1 MIIYGAGTLGI
12 QLLRA
17 LNETGGYKMVAF
29 IDPNPSL
36 AGQLVHGVKVLR
48 PEKIGKVIADEN
60 VKEVLL
66 ATPSALRGER
76 RLALKVLEA
85 FPVVVKT
92 LPALEEIASG
102 DVQVS
107 DLRPIDVE
115 DLLGRDPVTPN
126 LELLAANVQG
136 KVVMITGA
144 GGSIGSEL
152 TRQLLKLGPKT
163 LVLFDLSEV
172 ALYDISMELDDLK
185 RRLQMETEEV
195 TAVPTGLVAVLGS
208 VLDRKL
214 VTRTIQE
221 RGVEVIYHAA
231 AYKHVPIVEANP
243 FAGLQNNTFG
253 TLVVAEAAKECGVER
268 FVLVSSDKAV
278 RPTNIMGASK
288 RLAEQILQAL
298 AQERGTATIFTMV
311 RFGNVLD
318 SSGSVV
324 KLFRNQIKAGG
335 PVTVTHPDVIRY
347 FMSIP
352 EAAQLVIQAGTMA
365 AGGEVFVLEMGTPV
379 KIDDLAR
386 TMIRLSGLD
395 VRDDKHPD
403 GDIAIEYVG
412 LRPGEKLY
420 EELLIGE
427 NTTGTS
433 HPRIFKNSEPIVPY
447 DDLIAVLER
456 LEDAIQRLDEAEMQ
470 DLLRATVEGYVPAS
484 SGPSDRGQG
493 RMAARL
499 AHASLEGMP
508 HVQPALWAVAMVAG
522 CAGLS
527 ALLILILRPI
537 LMRHLLAHPNARSSH
552 QAPTPQGAGLAV
564 MASVFAGCAVGI
576 LVWAP
581 EGEPTLFGVLL
592 AAAGLTLLGAIDDAH
607 TLSVWSRLLG
617 QLLAAIVVVGL
628 LPTEFRLFPDLMPAG
643 VEDVLMV
650 IGLMWFVNAVNFLD
664 GLDWMTVAQVVPIT
678 LGVVVLQALGAVP
691 PTIGLLALAL
701 LGATLGFAMFNKH
714 PASIFLGDAGSL
726 PIGLCLAF
734 MLIVVAETNLA
745 AALLLVALHAGRRDA
760 DAVPP
765 HVGRRA
771 DFLGAP
777 HAFLSARRGSRI
789 ERAASDGAGVPALRS
804 ACDPRDRHRAGGFA
818 GRRSRHARPRPAGYR
833 V

>member
-1 MIIYGAGTLGI
+1 MRFAVWLIERPRWFKRALLIINDLVLLSLAIWAAYTLRLSRPYVPPTLDKWLLLIAAPLIGVAVFYLRGLYKLVTRFIGPEGTTRIYIAVIIAALLWAVMVLMMAVKDHPRSVIVIYALIAALLIRLSRQWAGALLLRAAPEHKGLSFDERKPVIIYGAGTLGI

-36 AGQLVHGVKVLR
+36 AGQMVHGVKVLR
-48 PEKIGKVIADEN
+48 PEKIGKVITDED

-76 RLALKVLEA
+76 RLALKMLEA

-102 DVQVS
+102 HVQVS

-163 LVLFDLSEV
+163 LVLFELSEV
-172 ALYDISMELDDLK
+172 ALYDISMEIDDLK
-185 RRLQMETEEV
+185 RRLQKEPEL
-195 TAVPTGLVAVLGS
+195 AIAPTDVVAVLGS

-231 AYKHVPIVEANP
+231 AYKHVPIVESNP

-253 TLVVAEAAKECGVER
+253 TLVLAETAKECGVER

-298 AQERGTATIFTMV
+298 ARERGTSTIFTMV

-324 KLFRNQIKAGG
+324 KLFRNQIRAGG

-352 EAAQLVIQAGTMA
+352 EAAQLVVQAGTMA
-365 AGGEVFVLEMGTPV
+365 TGGEVFVLEMGTPV

-386 TMIRLSGLD
+386 TMIRLSGLE
-395 VRDDKHPD
+395 VLDDKHPD
-403 GDIAIEYVG
+403 GDIAVEYVG

-427 NTTGTS
+427 NTTGTN

-470 DLLRATVEGYVPAS
+470 ELLRATVEGYVPAS
-484 SGPSDRGQG
+484 G
-493 RMAARL
+493 
-499 AHASLEGMP
+499 AHPVAGKGEW
-508 HVQPALWAVAMVAG
+508 QPA
-522 CAGLS
+522 S
-527 ALLILILRPI
+527 R
-537 LMRHLLAHPNARSSH
+537 
-552 QAPTPQGAGLAV
+552 
-564 MASVFAGCAVGI
+564 
-576 LVWAP
+576 
-581 EGEPTLFGVLL
+581 TL
-592 AAAGLTLLGAIDDAH
+592 H
-607 TLSVWSRLLG
+607 
-617 QLLAAIVVVGL
+617 
-628 LPTEFRLFPDLMPAG
+628 
-643 VEDVLMV
+643 
-650 IGLMWFVNAVNFLD
+650 
-664 GLDWMTVAQVVPIT
+664 
-678 LGVVVLQALGAVP
+678 
-691 PTIGLLALAL
+691 
-701 LGATLGFAMFNKH
+701 
-714 PASIFLGDAGSL
+714 
-726 PIGLCLAF
+726 
-734 MLIVVAETNLA
+734 
-745 AALLLVALHAGRRDA
+745 
-760 DAVPP
+760 
-765 HVGRRA
+765 
-771 DFLGAP
+771 
-777 HAFLSARRGSRI
+777 
-789 ERAASDGAGVPALRS
+789 
-804 ACDPRDRHRAGGFA
+804 
-818 GRRSRHARPRPAGYR
+818 
-833 V
+833 

>member
-1 MIIYGAGTLGI
+1 MRFAVWLIERPRWFKRALLMVNDIVMLSIAVWGAYSLRLSQLYVPEGLDKWLVIAAAPVIGVVVFHMRGLYKLVTRFIGPEGTTRIYVAVIIAAVLWAVVVLMSGVKEHPRSAVVIYALIAALLIRLSRQWAGAVLLEAAPQHKPVSFDKRKPVIIYGAGTIGI

-17 LNETGGYKMVAF
+17 LNETGGYKTVAF
-29 IDPNPSL
+29 IDANPSL

-76 RLALKVLEA
+76 RVALRALEA

-102 DVQVS
+102 HVQVS

-115 DLLGRDPVTPN
+115 DLLGRDPVIPN
-126 LELLAANVQG
+126 LELLTANVRG

-152 TRQLLKLGPKT
+152 TRQLLRLGPKT
-163 LVLFDLSEV
+163 LVLFELSEV
-172 ALYDISMELDDLK
+172 ALYEISMEIEELK
-185 RRLQMETEEV
+185 RRLQKETE
-195 TAVPTGLVAVLGS
+195 AAGPPPTSVAAVLGS

-214 VTRTIQE
+214 TARTIQE
-221 RGVEVIYHAA
+221 LGVEVIYHAA

-253 TLVVAEAAKECGVER
+253 TLVLAEVAKELGVER

-324 KLFRNQIKAGG
+324 RLFRSQIRAGG

-365 AGGEVFVLEMGTPV
+365 TGGEVFVLEMGTPV

-386 TMIRLSGLD
+386 TMIRLSGLEL
-395 VRDDKHPD
+395 RDETHPD

-412 LRPGEKLY
+412 LRRGEKLY

-433 HPRIFKNSEPIVPY
+433 HPRIFKNSEPIVPFE
-447 DDLIAVLER
+447 DLAAVLER
-456 LEDAIQRLDEAEMQ
+456 LEDAIHRLDEAEMQ
-470 DLLRATVEGYVPAS
+470 ELLRATVEGYVPAS
-484 SGPSDRGQG
+484 S
-493 RMAARL
+493 
-499 AHASLEGMP
+499 
-508 HVQPALWAVAMVAG
+508 
-522 CAGLS
+522 
-527 ALLILILRPI
+527 
-537 LMRHLLAHPNARSSH
+537 AHPI
-552 QAPTPQGAGLAV
+552 AGK
-564 MASVFAGCAVGI
+564 
-576 LVWAP
+576 
-581 EGEPTLFGVLL
+581 GEWL
-592 AAAGLTLLGAIDDAH
+592 
-607 TLSVWSRLLG
+607 
-617 QLLAAIVVVGL
+617 
-628 LPTEFRLFPDLMPAG
+628 
-643 VEDVLMV
+643 
-650 IGLMWFVNAVNFLD
+650 
-664 GLDWMTVAQVVPIT
+664 
-678 LGVVVLQALGAVP
+678 
-691 PTIGLLALAL
+691 
-701 LGATLGFAMFNKH
+701 
-714 PASIFLGDAGSL
+714 PASR
-726 PIGLCLAF
+726 
-734 MLIVVAETNLA
+734 T
-745 AALLLVALHAGRRDA
+745 LH
-760 DAVPP
+760 
-765 HVGRRA
+765 
-771 DFLGAP
+771 
-777 HAFLSARRGSRI
+777 
-789 ERAASDGAGVPALRS
+789 
-804 ACDPRDRHRAGGFA
+804 
-818 GRRSRHARPRPAGYR
+818 
-833 V
+833 